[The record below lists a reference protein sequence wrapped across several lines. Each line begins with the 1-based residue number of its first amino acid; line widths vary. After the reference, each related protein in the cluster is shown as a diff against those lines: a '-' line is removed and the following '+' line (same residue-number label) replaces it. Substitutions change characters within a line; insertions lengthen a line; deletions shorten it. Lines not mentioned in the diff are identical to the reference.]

1 VQNGLV
7 TIAVHFRDA
16 VNDGNKAQAIV
27 DGIWQISQKPILV
40 NPDMSYGK
48 MLIRSIDANSGAITM
63 DNKDNAITL
72 GKNRD
77 VSMFP
82 GIGLKTAD
90 NNSLRFFI
98 YKQEDI

>member
-1 VQNGLV
+1 V
-7 TIAVHFRDA
+7 TIAVHFKDA
-16 VNDGNKAQAIV
+16 VNDGRKAQAIV
-27 DGIWQISQKPILV
+27 DGIWQISQTPISV
-40 NPDMSYGK
+40 NPDASYGK
-48 MLIRSIDANSGAITM
+48 MLVRSIDANSGAITM

-77 VSMFP
+77 VSLFP

-90 NNSLRFFI
+90 NDSLRFFI

>member
-1 VQNGLV
+1 V

-16 VNDGNKAQAIV
+16 VNDGRKAQAIV
-27 DGIWQISQKPILV
+27 DGIWQISQKPISV
-40 NPDMSYGK
+40 D
-48 MLIRSIDANSGAITM
+48 
-63 DNKDNAITL
+63 KDNAVTL

-90 NNSLRFFI
+90 NDSLRFFI